1 MSASTNDD
9 PETAPDAEAATAPE
23 AEAADDSARPFI
35 RVRGRSFIALVL
47 SPERP
52 LTDWLAAL
60 DEQRRR
66 AATFFDARPVIVDV
80 SAMPDDP
87 AELTT
92 LIDALQERDIRI
104 IGVEGAAPGWT
115 DAETWGR
122 TPMLSLSRP
131 DRTLI
136 VPDDP
141 PAPVPPSPP
150 PESEPAEVPA
160 LIIDRPVRSGQT
172 ILYERGDVTVL
183 GSVGS
188 GAEVIAGGSIHVYGT
203 LRGRAIAG
211 LLGAGARIF
220 CTRLEAELLA
230 IDGVY
235 KVADDIVPAL
245 RGHAVQARL
254 DGDAIILTP
263 LE

>member
-1 MSASTNDD
+1 MVSVSTSPDPDPAS
-9 PETAPDAEAATAPE
+9 EPDAALADGG
-23 AEAADDSARPFI
+23 AADDDAAGRPFI
-35 RVRGRSFIALVL
+35 RVRGRSFIAMVL
-47 SPERP
+47 APERP
-52 LTDWLAAL
+52 VADWLAAL

-66 AATFFDARPVIVDV
+66 AASFFEARPVIVDV

-92 LIDALQERDIRI
+92 LIDALQARDIRI

-115 DAETWGR
+115 DADTWGR
-122 TPMLSLSRP
+122 TPMLSLGRP
-131 DRTLI
+131 DRTLT

-141 PAPVPPSPP
+141 PAPAPPAEP
-150 PESEPAEVPA
+150 EPAEVPS

-172 ILYERGDVTVL
+172 ILFERGDVTVL

-245 RGHAVQARL
+245 RGRPVQARL

-263 LE
+263 LD